1 MRKEVIRMSLDKLN
15 EIFTTIPR
23 CNDWSLQ
30 LLKIKTSKRDGTNY
44 VGREIK
50 FMPDSK
56 LNEFIS
62 EISMRYTND
71 DKGVLK
77 SFLCVTDY
85 DGSTI
90 DKTIYTISVNNELVQ
105 AEYNNLITAIATPD
119 SEINP
124 LEFKPQAYLLK
135 GIINIDNTDYPV
147 KLVSMQ
153 SPITVLNHK
162 FWMQN
167 GKFQEISD
175 KVLSLRPTI
184 DVVIFDGYIYML
196 TLAGEKLF
204 NMERSYKAICTTK
217 ISIIKE
223 CNILTDFDAFSAIA
237 GSGHNP
243 RKFVSFNE
251 AHLQKLK
258 NVNTRKKMAK
268 KFNISFDGDKFDST
282 KSDTS
287 DKLIKLLCDRGMV
300 DPFDDNPMEVAGS
313 KQWI

>member
-1 MRKEVIRMSLDKLN
+1 M
-15 EIFTTIPR
+15 PR
-23 CNDWSLQ
+23 CTAWSLQ
-30 LLKIKTSKRDGTNY
+30 LLKIKTLKRDGTSY
-44 VGREIK
+44 TGREIN
-50 FMPDSK
+50 FTPANK
-56 LNEFIS
+56 LDEFIS

-77 SFLCVTDY
+77 SFLGVTDY

-90 DKTIYTISVNNELVQ
+90 DKTVYTLSVNNELVKS
-105 AEYNNLITAIATPD
+105 EYNNLITAIATPD

-124 LEFKPQAYLLK
+124 LEFRPQAYLLK
-135 GIINIDNTDYPV
+135 GIINIDNSDYPV

-153 SPITVLNHK
+153 NPITILNHK

-167 GKFQEISD
+167 GTFQEISD

-184 DVVIFDGYIYML
+184 DIVIFDDYIYML
-196 TLAGEKLF
+196 TLAGENLF

-217 ISIIKE
+217 ISAIKE
-223 CNILTDFDAFSAIA
+223 CNILTDFDAFSSIA

-243 RKFVSFNE
+243 RKFVSFNDS
-251 AHLQKLK
+251 HLQKLK
-258 NVNTRKKMAK
+258 NANTRKKMAK
-268 KFNISFDGDKFDST
+268 KFNISLDGDKFDSK

-287 DKLIKLLCDRGMV
+287 DKLVKLLCDRGMV

-313 KQWI
+313 KQWV

>member
-1 MRKEVIRMSLDKLN
+1 MSIDKLN
-15 EIFTTIPR
+15 KIFVAIPN
-23 CNDWSLQ
+23 CTDWSIQ
-30 LLKIKTSKRDGTNY
+30 LLKIKSSKREGTSY
-44 VGREIK
+44 IGREIQ
-50 FMPDSK
+50 FTPASK

-62 EISMRYTND
+62 EISSRYTND
-71 DKGVLK
+71 NNGVLK
-77 SFLCVTDY
+77 SFLDITEY

-90 DKTIYTISVNNELVQ
+90 DKTVYTLSVNDELVQ
-105 AEYNNLITAIATPD
+105 SEYNNLITAIATPD
-119 SEINP
+119 SEIDP
-124 LEFKPQAYLLK
+124 LKFKSQAYLLK
-135 GIINIDNTDYPV
+135 GIVNIDSDDYPV

-153 SPITVLNHK
+153 NPITVLNHK

-184 DVVIFDGYIYML
+184 DIVIFDDCIYML
-196 TLAGEKLF
+196 TLAGENLF

-217 ISIIKE
+217 ISTIKE
-223 CNILTDFDAFSAIA
+223 CDILTDFDAFSAIA

-243 RKFVSFNE
+243 RKFVSFND

-258 NVNTRKKMAK
+258 NANTRKKMAK
-268 KFNISFDGDKFDST
+268 KFNISLVGDKFDST

-287 DKLIKLLCDRGMV
+287 DKLVKLLCDRGMV

-313 KQWI
+313 KQWV

>member
-1 MRKEVIRMSLDKLN
+1 MSIDKLN
-15 EIFTTIPR
+15 KIFAAIPN
-23 CNDWSLQ
+23 CTDLSIQ
-30 LLKIKTSKRDGTNY
+30 LLKIKSSKREGTSY
-44 VGREIK
+44 TGREIQ
-50 FMPDSK
+50 FTPASK

-62 EISMRYTND
+62 EISSRYTNGNN
-71 DKGVLK
+71 GVLK
-77 SFLCVTDY
+77 SFLDITEY

-90 DKTIYTISVNNELVQ
+90 DKTVYTLSVNDELVQ
-105 AEYNNLITAIATPD
+105 SEYNNLITAIATPD
-119 SEINP
+119 SEIDP
-124 LEFKPQAYLLK
+124 LKFKSQAYLLK
-135 GIINIDNTDYPV
+135 GIVNVDSDDYPV

-153 SPITVLNHK
+153 NPITVLNHK

-184 DVVIFDGYIYML
+184 DIVIFDDCIYML
-196 TLAGEKLF
+196 TLAGENLF

-217 ISIIKE
+217 ISTIKE
-223 CNILTDFDAFSAIA
+223 CDILTDFDAFSAIA

-243 RKFVSFNE
+243 RKFVSFND

-258 NVNTRKKMAK
+258 NANTRKKMAK
-268 KFNISFDGDKFDST
+268 KFNISLVGDKFDST

-287 DKLIKLLCDRGMV
+287 DKLVKLLCDRGMV

-313 KQWI
+313 KQWV